1 MFDSALDF
9 EQPFGHDRVMHRTY
23 VRRRFVTTLVVAV
36 LAGAVTPA
44 VAGAF
49 AAPALAPVTQRTY
62 VVRAGDT
69 LWSIAA
75 RLSPGRDPRPVIESI
90 ERANHIDPGHLVPG
104 RRLVITSSP

>member
-1 MFDSALDF
+1 
-9 EQPFGHDRVMHRTY
+9 MHRTY
-23 VRRRFVTTLVVAV
+23 VRRRLVATFVVAV

-49 AAPALAPVTQRTY
+49 ASPALAPVTQRTY

-75 RLSPGRDPRPVIESI
+75 RLSPGSDPRPVIEAI
-90 ERANHIDPGHLVPG
+90 ERANHVEAGDLAPG
-104 RRLVITSSP
+104 RRLLITSSR